1 MNRFPS
7 TAQSIIEEVDSAS
20 ESEEEQH
27 TKEDTEED
35 KEASEK
41 RTYENVYEYL
51 TKGCYPQGA
60 TKAEKGATKAEKG
73 VLRRRAKSFRVVD
86 GILHYKA
93 CQTTD
98 GFTPVDISGG
108 FMPEGL
114 SYTVI
119 HK

>member
-1 MNRFPS
+1 MNRFQS

-20 ESEEEQH
+20 ESEEEEH

-60 TKAEKGATKAEKG
+60 TKAEKG

-86 GILHYKA
+86 GILHYK
-93 CQTTD
+93 
-98 GFTPVDISGG
+98 GK
-108 FMPEGL
+108 EGHL
-114 SYTVI
+114 KQVNCWQFN
-119 HK
+119 KLGAQV

>member
-7 TAQSIIEEVDSAS
+7 TVQSIIEEVDSAS
-20 ESEEEQH
+20 ELEEEEH

-60 TKAEKGATKAEKG
+60 TKAEKG
-73 VLRRRAKSFRVVD
+73 VLRRRAKSFRLVD
-86 GILHYKA
+86 GILHY
-93 CQTTD
+93 
-98 GFTPVDISGG
+98 
-108 FMPEGL
+108 EGKERNL
-114 SYTVI
+114 KQVNCWQFNKLGTQV
-119 HK
+119 

>member
-51 TKGCYPQGA
+51 TKGA
-60 TKAEKGATKAEKG
+60 THR
-73 VLRRRAKSFRVVD
+73 VQQRLRRVQQRLRKEYCEGGRRASELLMGSSITRHAKLLMV
-86 GILHYKA
+86 LL
-93 CQTTD
+93 QL
-98 GFTPVDISGG
+98 IS
-108 FMPEGL
+108 L
-114 SYTVI
+114 VALCLKVCHTL
-119 HK
+119 